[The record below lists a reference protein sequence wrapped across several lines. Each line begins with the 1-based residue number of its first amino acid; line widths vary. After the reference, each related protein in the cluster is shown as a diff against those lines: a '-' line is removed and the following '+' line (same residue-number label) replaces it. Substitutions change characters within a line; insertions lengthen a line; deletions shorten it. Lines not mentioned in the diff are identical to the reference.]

1 MQHARTARRF
11 VLLALTLLSAC
22 AASDPSSDTDTGQ
35 VPAGVIGN
43 FLAGRF
49 AMSEG
54 DPSTAADDLLKAMAE
69 SPADPELTLQAFIAC
84 LNAGRPEAVKLA
96 RQLPDSQVAQLV
108 LADVDI
114 KAGRWDSAEDR
125 FHGLPRQGMT
135 QLLQPL
141 LVAWAQQGAGH
152 TDTALSTLRPYVENP
167 RFRSLFALQAAM
179 IADLGDRPDVAAGLY
194 RSVESDMAEP
204 NLRLVQILASWQAR
218 SGQAAEAQKTLAALP
233 VGAPDLSIA
242 MPALL
247 ASVTKRPVPRAV
259 DGVAESYFTFAAML
273 RARDADDFSMIML
286 RLAIELRPD
295 FTAARLLAADILE
308 SQHHPQAALRMLT
321 EVPATDPIVS
331 VVQLRRAALTDRLGH
346 REDAMRDLER
356 MARDYPDSPLPDEQR
371 GDILRLTQ
379 RFPDAVAAYDKAIGR
394 ISHPSPTD
402 WVVYYDRGVAEE
414 RSRQWP
420 KAKADFEHALQLSP
434 DQPFVL
440 NYLGYSMADM
450 GSHLDEARQMIQSA
464 AERRPNDGAITDSLG
479 WVLFR
484 QGHTKDAVQALERAV
499 ELEPEDATINGHLG
513 DAYWAAG
520 RKIEAQYQWRR
531 ALTLNPTP
539 DDAAKLAAKL
549 STGRAGAVLS
559 GQ

>member
-1 MQHARTARRF
+1 MQHVRAARRF

-22 AASDPSSDTDTGQ
+22 AASDPSKETDTGQ

-49 AMSEG
+49 ALSEG
-54 DPSTAADDLLKAMAE
+54 DSTTAANDLLKAMAE

-84 LNAGRPEAVKLA
+84 LNAGRPEAVTLA

-114 KAGRWDSAEDR
+114 KAGRWDSAEER

-141 LVAWAQQGAGH
+141 LVAWAQQGAGQ

-179 IADLGDRPDVAAGLY
+179 IADLGNRPEVAAGLY
-194 RSVESDMAEP
+194 RAVESNMAQP

-218 SGQAAEAQKTLAALP
+218 SGQAAEAQKTLATLP
-233 VGAPDLSIA
+233 VSAPDLSIA

-247 ASVTKRPVPRAV
+247 ASVTKRPVPRAI

-273 RARDADDFSMIML
+273 RAREADDFSMIML

-308 SQHHPQAALRMLT
+308 NQHHPQAALRMLT
-321 EVPATDPIVS
+321 EVPASDPIVS
-331 VVQLRRAALTDRLGH
+331 VVQLRRAALMDRLGH

-356 MARDYPDSPLPDEQR
+356 MARDYPDSPLPDERR
-371 GDILRLTQ
+371 GDILRMTQ

-402 WVVYYDRGVAEE
+402 WIVYYDRGVAEE

-450 GSHLDEARQMIQSA
+450 GHHLDEARQMIQNA

-479 WVLFR
+479 WVLYR
-484 QGHTKDAVQALERAV
+484 QGHTKDAVKALERAV

-539 DDAAKLAAKL
+539 DDAAKLEAKL
-549 STGRAGAVLS
+549 NTGHTGAVLS

>member
-1 MQHARTARRF
+1 
-11 VLLALTLLSAC
+11 
-22 AASDPSSDTDTGQ
+22 
-35 VPAGVIGN
+35 
-43 FLAGRF
+43 
-49 AMSEG
+49 
-54 DPSTAADDLLKAMAE
+54 
-69 SPADPELTLQAFIAC
+69 
-84 LNAGRPEAVKLA
+84 VKLA

-114 KAGRWDSAEDR
+114 RAGRWDAAEDR
-125 FHGLPRQGMT
+125 FHALPRQGMT

-141 LVAWAQQGAGH
+141 LVAWAQLGGGNV
-152 TDTALSTLRPYVENP
+152 DTALSTLRPYVENP

-179 IADLGDRPDVAAGLY
+179 IADLGNRPEIAAGLY
-194 RSVESDMAEP
+194 RSVESAMAEP

-233 VGAPDLSIA
+233 NGAPDLSIA
-242 MPALL
+242 MPALM
-247 ASVTKRPVPRAV
+247 ANVTKRPVPRAI

-273 RARDADDFSMIML
+273 RAQDADDFSMIML
-286 RLAIELRPD
+286 RLALDLRPD

-308 SQHHPQAALRMLT
+308 NQHHTQAALHMLT
-321 EVPATDPIVS
+321 EVPATDPIAA
-331 VVQLRRAALTDRLGH
+331 VVQLRRAALVDRLGH
-346 REDAMRDLER
+346 SDDAMRDLER
-356 MARDYPDSPLPDEQR
+356 MAKDYPDSPLPDEQR
-371 GDILRLTQ
+371 GDILRVTQ

-394 ISHPSPTD
+394 ISHPSATD
-402 WVVYYDRGVAEE
+402 WVVFYDRGVAEE
-414 RSRQWP
+414 RSHQWP

-450 GSHLDEARQMIQSA
+450 GHHLDEARQMIQSA

-539 DDAAKLAAKL
+539 DDAAKLEAKL
-549 STGRAGAVLS
+549 NTGRSGPVLS